1 MCWGGL
7 GCFNGHQTVF
17 LNFPSPA
24 KTHDPLPVNLDHG
37 IFKLIFLKDAKQ
49 TGK

>member
-1 MCWGGL
+1 ML
-7 GCFNGHQTVF
+7 GWFGVF
-17 LNFPSPA
+17 QWTFEFFPHLQ
-24 KTHDPLPVNLDHG
+24 KTHDPLLVNLGHG